1 MKLADALVTTL
12 RDWDVRYVFGVSGA
26 NIEHVHDAIHRLG
39 GGRLRSVLAKSE
51 VGAAFMADCRARVHR
66 TLGVCSATSGGGMM
80 NLAVG
85 VAEAYAESVPML
97 ALVGQV
103 PSSLEG
109 RGGFQDSSGIGR
121 TVDAVGLWRSMAKFV
136 AKVESGRSFWSHLH
150 GAIEAALSGRPGP
163 SVLLLPRDVYDAEV
177 GPRPTWLPTRL
188 DEVAARGA
196 VDAEQVQALFELI
209 KDARRPVLVAGTGV
223 ARSSDPGAVTR
234 FAIDSNLPVVTTM
247 GNPGAFPNDDPLFLG
262 MIGAAGHPS
271 AHAYLDDRADLILA
285 VGTGLDVMTRS
296 GLDRALDRARIAVV
310 NVDAGPLLRTVD
322 PELVIESDA
331 GRVFRQ
337 LLDLRASHP
346 FVAPPLGEYALT
358 RHPTPLAPPLAGDA
372 LRAGTFLRQSEALD
386 VLSEYLPR
394 FRHVLY
400 DAGNCAAAALH
411 ALPIRGD
418 TTSTIALGMGG
429 MGYAIAGAIGA
440 QLGDDP
446 DRGAVVV
453 CGDGAFLMTGL
464 EVHTAVEL
472 GLPILFVVFN
482 NGKHGMCVT
491 RQQLYF
497 AGRIESSRYDRV
509 DVATVARG
517 LGPVGRLWIERATT
531 RAEVRAALDDY
542 FAVPTRGP
550 GVLELE
556 LPIDEVP
563 PFAPFLAAAQGNEQR
578 YAAA

>member
-1 MKLADALVTTL
+1 MKLVDALVTTL

-121 TVDAVGLWRSMAKFV
+121 TVDAVRLWRSMAKFV
-136 AKVESGRSFWSHLH
+136 AKVEAGRTFWSHLH
-150 GAIEAALSGRPGP
+150 EAVEAALSGRPGP
-163 SVLLLPRDVYDAEV
+163 AVLLLPRDVYEAEV
-177 GPRPTWLPTRL
+177 GPRPSWLPQRL
-188 DEVAARGA
+188 DELAARGT
-196 VDAEQVQALFELI
+196 VESSQLHALFDLV
-209 KDARRPVLVAGTGV
+209 KGARRPVLIAGTGV
-223 ARSSDPGAVTR
+223 ARSSDPDAVAR
-234 FAIDSNLPVVTTM
+234 FAIESNLPVVTTM
-247 GNPGAFPNDDPLFLG
+247 GNPGAFPNDHPLFLG

-271 AHAYLDDRADLILA
+271 AHAYLDDRADRIIA
-285 VGTGLDVMTRS
+285 VGTGLDAMTRG
-296 GLDRALDRARIAVV
+296 GLGRALERARIAVV
-310 NVDAGPLLRTVD
+310 NVDAAPLLRTLD
-322 PELVIESDA
+322 PALVVEADA
-331 GRVFRQ
+331 GHVFRR
-337 LLDLRASHP
+337 LLDLRANEP
-346 FVAPPLGEYALT
+346 FRAPAVLEYELT
-358 RHPTPLAPPLAGDA
+358 RHPTPLAAPLVGDVP
-372 LRAGTFLRQSEALD
+372 RAGTFLRQSEALE
-386 VLSEYLPR
+386 VLAQYLPR
-394 FRHVLY
+394 ARHVLF

-411 ALPIRGD
+411 ALPIHGG

-446 DRGAVVV
+446 ERGAVVV

-497 AGRIESSRYDRV
+497 AGRIESSRYDSV
-509 DVATVARG
+509 EVATLARG
-517 LGPVGRLWIERATT
+517 LGPAERLWVGRAST
-531 RAEVRAALDDY
+531 RAELCAALDTY
-542 FAVPTRGP
+542 YGAHARLP
-550 GVLELE
+550 GVLELD
-556 LPIDEVP
+556 LPVDEVP
-563 PFAPFLAAAQGNEQR
+563 PFAPFLAAAEGERER